1 MRCGAARR
9 RPSRA
14 RARSRSAR
22 RQSRGRWCRAPAV
35 RRQRRAGWLRWWA
48 YAVSFDAPAGANR
61 VESSRVYPYGTAA
74 LRRTEDDASGLGI
87 GPACP
92 PNERG
97 FSDEI
102 IRRRSKCRPIIHSRT
117 PFVSNREMRDRR
129 ETYTKDG
136 CTAKSQT
143 INSAVWSVIVFS
155 VKTLTN
161 KASCKQLPPYFVL
174 IFKARNCRHMIGRVS
189 TIAI

>member
-1 MRCGAARR
+1 M
-9 RPSRA
+9 
-14 RARSRSAR
+14 
-22 RQSRGRWCRAPAV
+22 QSPLASQRGRIESNLREYTHMGPRLCGELETMPADWAWAP
-35 RRQRRAGWLRWWA
+35 
-48 YAVSFDAPAGANR
+48 R
-61 VESSRVYPYGTAA
+61 V
-74 LRRTEDDASGLGI
+74 
-87 GPACP
+87 P

-102 IRRRSKCRPIIHSRT
+102 LRRRSKCRPIIHSRT

-129 ETYTKDG
+129 ETYTRDD
-136 CTAKSQT
+136 CVAKSQT
-143 INSAVWSVIVFS
+143 INSAVWLVIVFS

>member
-1 MRCGAARR
+1 M
-9 RPSRA
+9 
-14 RARSRSAR
+14 
-22 RQSRGRWCRAPAV
+22 QSPLTPQRGRIESNPREYTHMGPSTNLPDERGFSGTRAWKFGRLPH
-35 RRQRRAGWLRWWA
+35 
-48 YAVSFDAPAGANR
+48 
-61 VESSRVYPYGTAA
+61 
-74 LRRTEDDASGLGI
+74 
-87 GPACP
+87 
-92 PNERG
+92 ERG

-102 IRRRSKCRPIIHSRT
+102 IRRRPKCRPIIHSRT
-117 PFVSNREMRDRR
+117 PFVSNREIRDRR

-143 INSAVWSVIVFS
+143 INSAVWLVIVFFS

>member
-1 MRCGAARR
+1 MQSPLAPQRGRIESNPR
-9 RPSRA
+9 EYTHMGPRLYGELETMPTDWTMP
-14 RARSRSAR
+14 SAR
-22 RQSRGRWCRAPAV
+22 
-35 RRQRRAGWLRWWA
+35 L
-48 YAVSFDAPAGANR
+48 
-61 VESSRVYPYGTAA
+61 
-74 LRRTEDDASGLGI
+74 LH
-87 GPACP
+87 
-92 PNERG
+92 ERG

-102 IRRRSKCRPIIHSRT
+102 IRRRPKCRPVIHSRT
-117 PFVSNREMRDRR
+117 PFVSNREIRDRR

-143 INSAVWSVIVFS
+143 INSAVWLVIVFS

-161 KASCKQLPPYFVL
+161 KASCKQPPPYFVL

>member
-1 MRCGAARR
+1 M
-9 RPSRA
+9 
-14 RARSRSAR
+14 
-22 RQSRGRWCRAPAV
+22 QSPLTP
-35 RRQRRAGWLRWWA
+35 QR
-48 YAVSFDAPAGANR
+48 GANR
-61 VESSRVYPYGTAA
+61 VESPRVYPYGAAA
-74 LRRTEDDASGLGI
+74 LRRTADDAGGLDK
-87 GPACP
+87 GPARSP
-92 PNERG
+92 HERG

-102 IRRRSKCRPIIHSRT
+102 IRRRPKCRPIIHSRT
-117 PFVSNREMRDRR
+117 PFVSNREIRDRR

-143 INSAVWSVIVFS
+143 INSAVWLVIVFS

>member
-1 MRCGAARR
+1 MQSPLTPQRGRIESNPREYTHMGPRLCGELKTMPADWTM
-9 RPSRA
+9 P
-14 RARSRSAR
+14 SAR
-22 RQSRGRWCRAPAV
+22 
-35 RRQRRAGWLRWWA
+35 L
-48 YAVSFDAPAGANR
+48 
-61 VESSRVYPYGTAA
+61 
-74 LRRTEDDASGLGI
+74 LH
-87 GPACP
+87 
-92 PNERG
+92 ERG

-102 IRRRSKCRPIIHSRT
+102 IRRRPKCRPIIHSRT
-117 PFVSNREMRDRR
+117 PFVSNREIRDRR

-143 INSAVWSVIVFS
+143 INSAVWLVIVFS

>member
-1 MRCGAARR
+1 M
-9 RPSRA
+9 
-14 RARSRSAR
+14 
-22 RQSRGRWCRAPAV
+22 QSPLTPQRGRIESNPREYTHMGPRLCGELKTMPADWAKAP
-35 RRQRRAGWLRWWA
+35 
-48 YAVSFDAPAGANR
+48 R
-61 VESSRVYPYGTAA
+61 V
-74 LRRTEDDASGLGI
+74 
-87 GPACP
+87 P

-102 IRRRSKCRPIIHSRT
+102 IRRRPKCRPIIHSRI

-143 INSAVWSVIVFS
+143 INSAVNSAVWLVIVFS
-155 VKTLTN
+155 VKTFTN
-161 KASCKQLPPYFVL
+161 KASCKRLPPYFVR
-174 IFKARNCRHMIGRVS
+174 IFMARNCRHMIGRVS

>member
-1 MRCGAARR
+1 M
-9 RPSRA
+9 
-14 RARSRSAR
+14 
-22 RQSRGRWCRAPAV
+22 QSPLTPQRG
-35 RRQRRAGWLRWWA
+35 
-48 YAVSFDAPAGANR
+48 GANR
-61 VESSRVYPYGTAA
+61 VESSRVYPYGAAA
-74 LRRTEDDASGLGI
+74 LRRTGDDASGLAWA
-87 GPACP
+87 PRVP

-102 IRRRSKCRPIIHSRT
+102 IRRRPKCRPIIHSRT

-129 ETYTKDG
+129 EAHTKDG

-143 INSAVWSVIVFS
+143 INSAVNSAVWLVIVFS

-161 KASCKQLPPYFVL
+161 KASCKQLPLYFVL
-174 IFKARNCRHMIGRVS
+174 IFKARNCRHMIGRVT

>member
-1 MRCGAARR
+1 M
-9 RPSRA
+9 
-14 RARSRSAR
+14 
-22 RQSRGRWCRAPAV
+22 QSPLAP
-35 RRQRRAGWLRWWA
+35 QR
-48 YAVSFDAPAGANR
+48 GANR
-61 VESSRVYPYGTAA
+61 VESSRVYPYGAAA
-74 LRRTEDDASGLGI
+74 LRRTEGDAGGLGI
-87 GPACP
+87 GLACP

-143 INSAVWSVIVFS
+143 INSVVWLVIVFS

-174 IFKARNCRHMIGRVS
+174 IFKARNCLHMIGRVS